1 MGTVLPVRPWR
12 FRPPRKFRTPQIL
25 RALARRLARLRRHS
39 GFLALTGA
47 IATAAFLS
55 GPWFTERPTRTAT
68 GATAAVIDGDSLRA
82 GHLDIRLIG
91 IDAPE
96 LRQACRDGD
105 GREWPCGRAAREQ
118 LRALASRGDIACAAH
133 GDDRTS
139 RTLAVC
145 SAGDIADLGEAMVR
159 AGYAVDASGFTSRYA
174 AAEAQ
179 ARAQRRG
186 IWRGPFE
193 HPQDWRAGNRRRETV
208 GLSGR

>member
-1 MGTVLPVRPWR
+1 MGTALHFRPWR
-12 FRPPRKFRTPQIL
+12 LRLPRTFVAPPAL
-25 RALARRLARLRRHS
+25 RALARRLARLRRHA
-39 GFLALTGA
+39 GFLALTA
-47 IATAAFLS
+47 ALATAAFLS
-55 GPWFTERPTRTAT
+55 GPWFTDRPTRTAA

-82 GHLDIRLIG
+82 GHLDVRLIG
-91 IDAPE
+91 IDAPD

-105 GREWPCGRAAREQ
+105 GRAWPCGRAAREE
-118 LRALASRGDIACAAH
+118 LRALAARGDIACAAH
-133 GDDRTS
+133 GYDRYS

-193 HPQDWRAGNRRRETV
+193 HPQDWRTGNKRRESV
-208 GLSGR
+208 GWSGR